1 MFQWFSSCF
10 TGRRQCVV
18 INGSPSQ
25 QQTVPYGAPQGSVI
39 GPMGF
44 SLYSSPI
51 EDNIAAH
58 GLKGR
63 MYADDTQLYLTFDS
77 DESDASIGR
86 IEQCIRDIRSWM
98 MRNELKLTGKT
109 ALTSNVKVYREFL
122 QCQCCCWWCNCPP
135 SSCARNLGVT
145 IDANMTMS

>member
-1 MFQWFSSCF
+1 
-10 TGRRQCVV
+10 
-18 INGSPSQ
+18 
-25 QQTVPYGAPQGSVI
+25 
-39 GPMGF
+39 MGF

-122 QCQCCCWWCNCPP
+122 QCQCCCW
-135 SSCARNLGVT
+135 
-145 IDANMTMS
+145 

>member
-10 TGRRQCVV
+10 TGRRQCGV

-63 MYADDTQLYLTFDS
+63 MYMMYADDTQVYLTFDS

-86 IEQCIRDIRSWM
+86 IEQCIRDQ
-98 MRNELKLTGKT
+98 ELDDEKRTK
-109 ALTSNVKVYREFL
+109 AHWQN
-122 QCQCCCWWCNCPP
+122 
-135 SSCARNLGVT
+135 SSY
-145 IDANMTMS
+145 I